1 MQHAAEPCRIR
12 RKSTES
18 LRTASAASVS
28 AELFMIA
35 QTSEQRTLLTFCS
48 AFAKCPKYGERLG
61 AITQGEDLTN
71 GTLRCAGAFCKFAA
85 RAQCAGVFACLRRE
99 RSAQSFSCVYCGS
112 AVRRRF
118 RVFAAGVQCAGA
130 FACLRRERS
139 AQAFSRLCGGSAVR
153 RRFLQVCGGSAAHR
167 YFRIYAPI
175 CRRS

>member
-1 MQHAAEPCRIR
+1 MRRKDTTHDRRYTYAYVPQVPRETAMHITSAGCRHFPCAACRTR
-12 RKSTES
+12 RKSTER
-18 LRTASAASVS
+18 LHTASTARVS

-71 GTLRCAGAFCKFAA
+71 GTCSAQALFAS
-85 RAQCAGVFACLRRE
+85 LRRE
-99 RSAQSFSCVYCGS
+99 HSAQAFSRVCGES
-112 AVRRRF
+112 AARSRF

-139 AQAFSRLCGGSAVR
+139 AQALSRV
-153 RRFLQVCGGSAAHR
+153 
-167 YFRIYAPI
+167 
-175 CRRS
+175 